1 MSFDIAGKESRI
13 GEGLRELR
21 EKCGFSMR
29 QLAERAGVA
38 ASYVSAVE
46 RGKISPT
53 IAMLSKML
61 VALDSDLSG
70 FFTVDPP
77 EGYIFRRADMRTVAD
92 ERRRYTLVLPKREDI
107 KLELLDEEWLPG
119 ENPEFEQLTG
129 DLSGC
134 VLRGELV
141 IEVNGT
147 EAQVLRPGDAFY
159 VPAGKPVRGQCAGEE
174 VVRLITA
181 ITPPRY

>member
-1 MSFDIAGKESRI
+1 LSHTAENDCQL
-13 GEGLRELR
+13 GERLRELR
-21 EKCGFSMR
+21 EKTGLSMR

-53 IAMLSKML
+53 IHTLSRVL
-61 VALDSDLSG
+61 AALDSDLSG

-77 EGYIFRRADMRTVAD
+77 EEFVFRHTDMSIIA
-92 ERRRYTLVLPKREDI
+92 ESRRRYTLILPKREDI
-107 KLELLDEEWLPG
+107 KLELLDEVYVPG
-119 ENPEFEQLTG
+119 ESPEFEQLTG
-129 DLSGC
+129 DLSGY
-134 VLRGELV
+134 VLMGDLV
-141 IEVNGT
+141 IELDGR
-147 EAQVLRPGDAFY
+147 EMEVLQPGDAFY
-159 VPAGKPVRGQCAGEE
+159 VPAGEPVRGRCAGDE